1 MRSLILYL
9 YSICASDMHTL
20 RKGSC
25 LRIWRRAAGGY
36 DDVDAIHD
44 VVPLARRR
52 LPPRGVD
59 RCPPAVHRNQ
69 VLRARVALSGC
80 ARASEGRGRAGV
92 QGVFE
97 EALDLVHGDEDGQG
111 GRDHDDGVV
120 GFCVRE
126 VSVGAVSIW
135 QRLRG
140 ESGTCFVCARAV
152 CVWSVSCKAC
162 QGRRQTKWWG
172 AGRT

>member
-1 MRSLILYL
+1 MEQAQRLLPHVPPELPGQSSSRTRCGPTHPRQTRS
-9 YSICASDMHTL
+9 A
-20 RKGSC
+20 
-25 LRIWRRAAGGY
+25 RRRCPRRGTAG
-36 DDVDAIHD
+36 
-44 VVPLARRR
+44 RR
-52 LPPRGVD
+52 LPPRGSIVV
-59 RCPPAVHRNQ
+59 RRRYTGIRSSGR
-69 VLRARVALSGC
+69 VLPSTAAR

-97 EALDLVHGDEDGQG
+97 RVLDLVHGDEDGRG